1 METFDHRYEQ
11 THHTCWPYCPMPSTH
26 IVHDICSWLVKV
38 KMQAYVQGRKT
49 VHVEGYICFFN
60 QQHLEPLDFH
70 PTM

>member
-1 METFDHRYEQ
+1 
-11 THHTCWPYCPMPSTH
+11 MPSTH